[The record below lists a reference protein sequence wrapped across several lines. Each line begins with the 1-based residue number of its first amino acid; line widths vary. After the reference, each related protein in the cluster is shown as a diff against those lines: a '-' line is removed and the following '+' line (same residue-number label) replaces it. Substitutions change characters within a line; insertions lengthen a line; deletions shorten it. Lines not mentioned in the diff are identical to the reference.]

1 MLFDRLKKRNPL
13 EIFLI
18 RWMHFSP
25 GKWRFSYLTF
35 FLRFSYRLIGRCNS
49 TLSNY
54 ATVGH
59 FRGRKEENSWEGS
72 KQQRLEIV
80 QKRMKYNKHSALFKR
95 VSNVGRKSFRILM
108 FCLFFEHFLLFL
120 FLHWIEIMEGK
131 NHEMKYNYSNV
142 PRFRIL
148 LLITDYNNP
157 SFCKK
162 RLEDK

>member
-35 FLRFSYRLIGRCNS
+35 FLRFFYRLIGRCNS

-72 KQQRLEIV
+72 KQRRLETSCRGEWNITNDRLNV
-80 QKRMKYNKHSALFKR
+80 CRMEEENRLEFLCSASS
-95 VSNVGRKSFRILM
+95 SNIFSFS
-108 FCLFFEHFLLFL
+108 FF
-120 FLHWIEIMEGK
+120 WIEIMEGK